1 MEKVKKVF
9 RAGSLDVPYIVE
21 EEHPMTIDKRPISE
35 MSLCEL
41 EEACCDDTTTE
52 AERDRIL
59 DEMLRQ
65 VNEEVHESE
74 QPRFALPRL
83 SAPRITR
90 YAVLPRSPD

>member
-74 QPRFALPRL
+74 QPR
-83 SAPRITR
+83 
-90 YAVLPRSPD
+90 